1 MLPDPTVPARAMAPL
16 LLKGSPAS
24 PYTRKMLAVLRYRR
38 IPYTWVISG
47 SARAAALPKA
57 KVELLPTFYIPDAAG
72 ELQPVNDSTPLIRRF
87 ESAYPGREL
96 RPEDPVLRFLDSLL
110 EDYAD
115 EWLTKAMFHYR
126 WTYPQDIGK
135 AAGILRRWQDLTVGD
150 EAAAE
155 LAQQFARRQIDR
167 LRFVGSHP
175 GTARLIEASYERF
188 LAAFEA
194 HLRTHPFLLGRRPAA
209 ADFGAYGQ
217 LTQLAHFDPT
227 PSAIALERAPRV
239 YAWVGWVDDLSGEEP
254 SANDW
259 FARDG
264 LPATATALLAEAGRT
279 YVPVML
285 ANARAVVANEAQ
297 VRATVEGQAWVQ
309 NPFPYQ
315 AKCLRWLREEFE
327 ALGASD
333 RAFALRI
340 LEANGCDA
348 LVR

>member
-1 MLPDPTVPARAMAPL
+1 MLPDPKAPARAMAPL

-24 PYTRKMLAVLRYRR
+24 PYTRKMIAVLRYRR
-38 IPYTWVISG
+38 LPYTWVISG

-57 KVELLPTFYIPDAAG
+57 KVELLPTFYFPDAAG

-87 ESAYPGREL
+87 ETAYAGREL
-96 RPEDPVLRFLDSLL
+96 RPADPVLGFLDSLL

-126 WTYPQDIGK
+126 WTYPEDIRK
-135 AAGILRRWQDLTVGD
+135 AGGILRRWQDLAVSD
-150 EAAAE
+150 EVAAE

-175 GTARLIEASYERF
+175 GTAKVIEASYERF

-194 HLRTHPFLLGRRPAA
+194 HLRSHPFLLGRRPAA
-209 ADFGAYGQ
+209 ADFGAFGQ
-217 LTQLAHFDPT
+217 LTQLVHFDPT
-227 PSAIALERAPRV
+227 PSALALERAPRV

-254 SANDW
+254 SRDDW
-259 FARDG
+259 FARDA
-264 LPATATALLAEAGRT
+264 LPSTVMALLAEAGRV

-285 ANARAVVANEAQ
+285 ANARAVMAKEDA
-297 VRATVEGQAWVQ
+297 VRATVDGQAWTQ

-327 ALGASD
+327 ALSAGD
-333 RAFALRI
+333 RAFTLRI
-340 LEANGCDA
+340 LEATGCAA

>member
-1 MLPDPTVPARAMAPL
+1 MAPL

-24 PYTRKMLAVLRYRR
+24 PYTRKMVAVLRYRR

-57 KVELLPTFYIPDAAG
+57 KVELLPTFYFPDAAG
-72 ELQPVNDSTPLIRRF
+72 ELQPANDSTPLIRRF
-87 ESAYPGREL
+87 EAEVPGREL
-96 RPEDPVLRFLDSLL
+96 RPADPVVRFLDSLL

-126 WTYPQDIGK
+126 WSYPEDIRK
-135 AAGILRRWQDLTVGD
+135 ASGILRRWQDLTVSD
-150 EAAAE
+150 EAAAG

-167 LRFVGSHP
+167 LRFVGSHA
-175 GTARLIEASYERF
+175 GTARVIEASYERF
-188 LAAFEA
+188 LAAFED
-194 HLRTHPFLLGRRPAA
+194 HLRAHPFLLGRRPAA

-227 PSAIALERAPRV
+227 PSALALERAPRV

-254 SANDW
+254 AAGDW
-259 FARDG
+259 FARDA
-264 LPATATALLAEAGRT
+264 LPQTVMTLLAEVGRV

-285 ANARAVVANEAQ
+285 ANARAVRAKEDE
-297 VRATVEGQAWVQ
+297 VRATVDGQDWVQ

-327 ALGASD
+327 ALSAGD
-333 RAFALRI
+333 REFTFRI
-340 LEANGCDA
+340 LESTGCSA